1 MYIQLLCAILLFTK
15 GHFLAASRAAFVASV
30 AIGALSAPAF
40 AQTASVGAT
49 VYYKNRMTGPSGGNA
64 HESCFDK
71 PGDGHGGQPGGSID
85 ATVSYGG
92 ASGSTYDG
100 TLIVA
105 SSTDGKGGTGGSG
118 EHCGYAGGG
127 GGTGGSVT
135 LKTSSLSGTYK
146 FNYTG
151 IYVLSQ
157 RGQWQRGGR

>member
-1 MYIQLLCAILLFTK
+1 
-15 GHFLAASRAAFVASV
+15 
-30 AIGALSAPAF
+30 
-40 AQTASVGAT
+40 
-49 VYYKNRMTGPSGGNA
+49 MTGPSGGNA
-64 HESCFDK
+64 HDSCFDK
-71 PGDGHGGQPGGSID
+71 PGDGHGGQPGDSID

-105 SSTDGKGGTGGSG
+105 SSTAARGGTGGSG

-127 GGTGGSVT
+127 GSVT
-135 LKTSSLSGTYK
+135 LNTSSLSGTYK